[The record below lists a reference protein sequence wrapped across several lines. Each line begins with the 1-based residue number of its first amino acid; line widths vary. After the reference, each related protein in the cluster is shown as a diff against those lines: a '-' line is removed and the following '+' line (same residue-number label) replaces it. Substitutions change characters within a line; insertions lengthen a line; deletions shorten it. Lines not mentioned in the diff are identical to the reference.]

1 MSDAKNKKLNKQI
14 ATLFFVFII
23 LGVFY
28 FVYRAIQS
36 DYSPELGDI
45 QNQTGKINEMA
56 TDGLQD
62 FQAPTLNNTTFKLS
76 ELNQKVIIINFWA
89 SWCGPCVEEIPS
101 LLKLIDQMSAQVG
114 LVAISL
120 DNDEKQMLEF
130 LKTYDISNPNIYMLK
145 DPNYTLAENFG
156 TFKLPESY
164 ILNKERKLIK
174 KISGSIDWAD
184 PEIVELINSELQK

>member
-1 MSDAKNKKLNKQI
+1 MSDTKNKKLNKTI

-36 DYSPELGDI
+36 DYSPDLGDI
-45 QNQTGKINEMA
+45 QNQTGKISEMA
-56 TDGLQD
+56 TEGLQD
-62 FQAPTLNNTTFKLS
+62 FQAPAINNTTFKLS
-76 ELNQKVIIINFWA
+76 QLNHKVVIINFWA

-101 LLKLIDQMSAQVG
+101 LLKLVNETNGQVA

-120 DNDEKQMLEF
+120 DTDEKQMMDF
-130 LKTYDISNPNIYMLK
+130 LKNYDFSNPNIFMLK

-164 ILNKERKLIK
+164 MLNKDRKLIK

-184 PEIVELINSELQK
+184 PDILALINSELQK

>member
-1 MSDAKNKKLNKQI
+1 MSEANQNKKLNKT

-36 DYSPELGDI
+36 DYSPELGNI
-45 QNQTGKINEMA
+45 QNQTAKIDEMA
-56 TDGLQD
+56 NDGLQD
-62 FQAPTLNNTTFKLS
+62 FQAETINNSVFKLS
-76 ELNQKVIIINFWA
+76 DVKQKIVIINFWA

-101 LLKLIDQMSAQVG
+101 LLKLVKDFNGDVA
-114 LVAISL
+114 LVALSL
-120 DNDEKQMLEF
+120 DNDEKQMNDF
-130 LKTYDISNPNIYMLK
+130 LKNYDVASPNIFMLK

-164 ILNKERKLIK
+164 ILNSERKLIK
-174 KISGSIDWAD
+174 KVSGSIDWAD
-184 PEIVELINSELQK
+184 PEIQSLIKATLSK